1 MIRVRARKQTLC
13 ALIFATVQSTAGIFC
28 NRWKQPFLLA
38 MAMVLC
44 GLALPLD
51 ARAQSPSALPV
62 ESSPETAPRN
72 DQDTRTQQEKLD
84 AWKLELDQIEAAL
97 QRDRSDEPQFEERR
111 RRAIQIREQA
121 LQVIQN
127 MEPQARVLR
136 ERLQA
141 LKPASEGAQESEAI
155 VAERES
161 VEQMLARAEGLLKQA
176 QDIDLRVRTII
187 ATITEK
193 RQRRFRDQIFLHY
206 RSVLSPQFWTVSL
219 GQIPFALR
227 SMGILIGDWWSR
239 LRAGGDNGM
248 IGLLIGV
255 LFAAVLIASPL
266 RRLVLHRSY
275 RDIDQSRSQY
285 YEKLTKAI
293 WIVFVN
299 TVFPFA
305 GVFLVIVVVD
315 ANEALPRW
323 VEGMLGNLIAGVVIF
338 SFIQGLARAVL
349 APTRPR
355 WRLFEIS
362 PAFVG
367 RLFWSVVAMGGVIA
381 LNEIFVSIATA
392 VSAPYSLFAL
402 ISASVGFA
410 MIGLA
415 VFLLRTAARV
425 PARADNADVDAEGVA
440 ATYTPWRLLVP
451 LGWLFVLAALAA
463 LILGYINLGWLLVA
477 APVVIG
483 AILTAFYLLQRFIDL
498 AFSRNMTASARF
510 GRRFMRSSGISEF
523 RMRQL
528 SVFISGL
535 LRLLL
540 FVFTL
545 NFIPNLFGL
554 AISDFVG
561 SPNALLSGV
570 RIGNL
575 TLSFPTI
582 LFAVGLFAFLIIVVR
597 QLRHWLDN
605 RMLPNTNLDIGLRT
619 SISTAFSWSGIVLA
633 ALVAFSYLGLSLSNV
648 TIVAG
653 ALSLGIGFGLQS
665 IVNNFVSGLILLAE
679 RPIKAGDWIVVGADE
694 GFVRRINVRATELQT
709 FDSATVIVPNSSLIS
724 GTVTNWTLRD
734 KVGRIIIPVGV
745 AYESDPV
752 VVRETLL
759 DCAKAHE
766 HVMPFPEPVVLFM
779 NFGASSLDFELRC
792 YLADIERGVR
802 VRSDLRFAIHQA
814 LKEKGI
820 EIPFP
825 QTDINIKGL
834 KTLRRAVSE

>member
-1 MIRVRARKQTLC
+1 MIRADSISRLVARIRPRRWLAMRSIAAIV
-13 ALIFATVQSTAGIFC
+13 AL
-28 NRWKQPFLLA
+28 LLA
-38 MAMVLC
+38 
-44 GLALPLD
+44 AL
-51 ARAQSPSALPV
+51 LPV
-62 ESSPETAPRN
+62 QGAAQGPPDEAAPTHRGPVPPGPTQPEQESLNA
-72 DQDTRTQQEKLD
+72 L
-84 AWKLELDQIEAAL
+84 KLELDQIEAAL
-97 QRDRSDEPQFEERR
+97 RRDRLSEPQFDERR
-111 RRAIQIREQA
+111 HRAIQIREQA
-121 LQVIQN
+121 LQITQD
-127 MEPQARVLR
+127 MKPRAHILR

-141 LKPASEGAQESEAI
+141 LQPASEGAQESEAI

-161 VEQMLARAEGLLKQA
+161 VEQMLARAEGLIKQA

-187 ATITEK
+187 ATIAEK
-193 RQRRFRDQIFLHY
+193 RQRRFRDQVFLHY

-219 GQIPFALR
+219 AQIPFALR
-227 SMGILIGDWWSR
+227 SLGILIGDWWSK

-266 RRLVLHRSY
+266 QRFVLRRSY
-275 RDIDQSRSQY
+275 RDIDQSRPEY

-299 TVFPFA
+299 TIFPFA
-305 GVFLVIVVVD
+305 GVFLVILVVD
-315 ANEALPRW
+315 ANEVLPRW
-323 VEGMLGNLIAGVVIF
+323 VQGMLGNLIAGVVIF

-362 PAFVG
+362 RAFVG
-367 RLFWSVVAMGGVIA
+367 RLFWSIVCMGGVIA
-381 LNEIFVSIATA
+381 LNEIFVSIATV
-392 VSAPYSLFAL
+392 VSAPYTLFAL
-402 ISASVGFA
+402 ISAGVSFA

-425 PARADNADVDAEGVA
+425 FTPADNADADTDAGGAA

-463 LILGYINLGWLLVA
+463 LILGYINLGWLLMA

-498 AFSRNMTASARF
+498 VFSRNMTASARF

-528 SVFISGL
+528 SVFVSGL

-540 FVFTL
+540 FVFML
-545 NFIPNLFGL
+545 NFIPNLFGM

-561 SPNALLSGV
+561 SPNALLSGIS
-570 RIGNL
+570 IGNL
-575 TLSFPTI
+575 TISFPTI
-582 LFAVGLFAFLIIVVR
+582 LFAIGLFVFLIIVVR

-605 RMLPNTNLDIGLRT
+605 RMLPNTNLDIGLRS
-619 SISTAFSWSGIVLA
+619 SISTAFSWSGMVLA
-633 ALVAFSYLGLSLSNV
+633 ALVTFSYLGLSLSNI

-679 RPIKAGDWIVVGADE
+679 RPIKAGDWIVAGTDE

-709 FDSATVIVPNSSLIS
+709 FDSATVIVPNSNLIS
-724 GTVTNWTLRD
+724 GTVVNWTLRD

-745 AYESDPV
+745 SYSADPED
-752 VVRETLL
+752 VRTLL
-759 DCAKAHE
+759 LQCARDHE
-766 HVMPFPEPVVLFM
+766 HVMPYPEPVVFFM

-802 VRSDLRFAIHQA
+802 VKSDLRFAIHKALAQA
-814 LKEKGI
+814 KI

-834 KTLRRAVSE
+834 DKLEMRPRHHADPD